1 VALRSLSVAK
11 SEVGQ
16 YNLPMHYVYILKSEK
31 DGSLYKGS
39 TSDIKKRLAEHNSG
53 NSKYSSSKKPF
64 KLIWYGAFLTKKQAL
79 EFEIYIKSG
88 SGHAFT
94 NKHLI

>member
-1 VALRSLSVAK
+1 MFKFGR
-11 SEVGQ
+11 
-16 YNLPMHYVYILKSEK
+16 YNLTMYYVYILKSEK

-39 TSDIKKRLAEHNSG
+39 TSDIKKRLAEHNFG

-64 KLIWYGAFLTKKQAL
+64 KLIWYCAFPTKKQAL

-88 SGHAFT
+88 SGFAFA